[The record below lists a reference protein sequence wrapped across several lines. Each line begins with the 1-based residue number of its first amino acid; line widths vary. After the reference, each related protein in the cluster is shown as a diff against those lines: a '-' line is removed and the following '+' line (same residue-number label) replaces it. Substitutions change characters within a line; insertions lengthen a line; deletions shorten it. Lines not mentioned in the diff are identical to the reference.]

1 MCRKNY
7 SYDAGGG
14 ILKKRVICAV
24 ICTALALNTYSIVY
38 GDPLSDQLSNQKQ
51 QLQQNQGALNN
62 VQTQMNGLETKV
74 EMMDNQIQNL
84 MIQIDGTKTQ
94 ITKTQSDIQSAQKDI
109 NESENDIQDE
119 QDLFDQ
125 RMRAMYINGVDSY
138 VEVLLQSNGLSDFL
152 SRVETIKKLIDFD
165 KNLLADLEA
174 KKQVIVDKKTALDV
188 KNTKLLSLKAD
199 SEQKLAEVNDNKAT
213 QSKLLTDLKSQQKL
227 YASKVD
233 ASQKLVSQTL
243 AQIAAIRRAAPRISS
258 SSRGSAPISSN
269 AIVAYASN
277 FLGTPYQWGGNGPST
292 FDCSGFVKYVYAHFG
307 VSLPRVA
314 SDQQQVGTAVSE
326 SNLQPGDL
334 VFFGYP
340 AHHVGIYVGN
350 GCYINAPHTGDVV
363 KVSSLSGTDFSNAR
377 RVD

>member
-1 MCRKNY
+1 M
-7 SYDAGGG
+7 
-14 ILKKRVICAV
+14 KKRVICAV
-24 ICTALALNTYSIVY
+24 ICTALALNSYSIVY
-38 GDPLSDQLSNQKQ
+38 GDPLSDQLNNQKQ

-74 EMMDNQIQNL
+74 EQMDDQIQNL
-84 MIQIDGTKTQ
+84 MIQIDGTKKQ
-94 ITKTQSDIQSAQKDI
+94 ITKTQGDIKSAQKDI
-109 NESENDIQDE
+109 DKSENDIQDE

-138 VEVLLQSNGLSDFL
+138 VEVILKSNGLGDFL

-165 KNLLADLEA
+165 KNLLDDLEA
-174 KKQVIVDKKTALDV
+174 KKQVIVTKKTALDA

-199 SEQKLAEVNDNKAT
+199 SEQKLAQVNDNKAT
-213 QSKLLTDLKSQQKL
+213 QSKLLADLKSQQKL

-233 ASQKLVSQTL
+233 SSRQLVNQTM
-243 AQIAAIRRAAPRISS
+243 AQIAAIRKAAPRIST
-258 SSRGSAPISSN
+258 SRGSAPISSN

-277 FLGTPYQWGGNGPST
+277 FLGTPYQWGGNGPGT

-314 SDQQQVGTAVSE
+314 SDQQQVGTSVSR
-326 SNLQPGDL
+326 SQLQPGDL

-363 KVSSLSGTDFSNAR
+363 KVSSLDGTDFSNAK